1 MIITM
6 FSAPKL
12 RKHNQI
18 TISRYYFDDR
28 IGIQDNNRRSF
39 GTDIETNTLIVRS
52 LLVATKGWP
61 ADERLIA

>member
-1 MIITM
+1 M
-6 FSAPKL
+6 FAASKL

-18 TISRYYFDDR
+18 TISRYYFDDLS
-28 IGIQDNNRRSF
+28 GIQDNNLRSI

-52 LLVATKGWP
+52 LLVAAKGWP